1 MPAFRLAQVLRCDHD
16 NRLAGRT
23 QSARRSLNIKATDD
37 RLLQR
42 ERSLCVETEDDE
54 MTNLRSFL
62 YGIMAGILMLAGSVV
77 FVSVVAGVKWEPVRV
92 SGDHQ

>member
-1 MPAFRLAQVLRCDHD
+1 
-16 NRLAGRT
+16 
-23 QSARRSLNIKATDD
+23 
-37 RLLQR
+37 
-42 ERSLCVETEDDE
+42 